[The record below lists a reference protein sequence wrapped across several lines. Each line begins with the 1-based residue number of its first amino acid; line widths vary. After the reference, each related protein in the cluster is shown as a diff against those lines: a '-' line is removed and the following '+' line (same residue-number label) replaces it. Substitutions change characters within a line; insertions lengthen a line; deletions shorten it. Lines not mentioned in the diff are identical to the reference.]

1 MAQFYYYDNETLNM
15 AAQTMEV
22 TPSCKSVSYQSLKMD
37 DSLGEGSVVS
47 LSVFVFAQE
56 LLLGNML
63 FYCDFRKIS
72 VKWLGLLKKGHGGIE
87 SVANI
92 GVEQVVFNI
101 AVQYQYYIP
110 ELYKPTVS
118 DIKHTIQLLTT

>member
-15 AAQTMEV
+15 ATLTMEV

-37 DSLGEGSVVS
+37 DSLGEGSVVR
-47 LSVFVFAQE
+47 LPVFVFAQE
-56 LLLGNML
+56 LGLFLLLGNML

-87 SVANI
+87 S
-92 GVEQVVFNI
+92 I
-101 AVQYQYYIP
+101 AA
-110 ELYKPTVS
+110 E
-118 DIKHTIQLLTT
+118 